1 MAGIN
6 YDLYG
11 GGLMGGYQAGQ
22 DRDRQNM
29 LAQQQMQ
36 QVTRQNQ
43 LGEMQLAEA
52 QRAQQ
57 EQNQLRQLYSGAKDV
72 TSPEFVKQVYGVS
85 PQQGMAY
92 EETLGKRQ
100 KAMTEGQKAQVD
112 LVDAKLKQR
121 QNLLQGV
128 RTPEQYL
135 AWHESNHADPVLGPV
150 LASTGVTAEG
160 AREQIMQALS
170 QPGGFEK
177 LLQESQVGVEKFRE
191 MNKPQVV
198 PAGSSV
204 YQDGKIVVTA
214 PEKEGTLPASAQE
227 FALAQKDPKFMQFL
241 QARAAAGRAPA
252 QPRAEQPPVAVVD
265 PVTGKPVYVSR
276 EAAISGKM
284 SPAAAQESLPPKEIQ
299 KREASYPQAT
309 SSVRGF
315 EKKSD
320 SFIADLKKLR
330 DDPGLENI
338 TGAISGRTPSFSA
351 AGSRAQALYD
361 KVTAK
366 GGFQAL
372 QDMRDASKTGGA
384 LGNVSNQE
392 GKQLTA
398 SFSAIDRRQD
408 AADVREAI
416 NQAIADIEGSKV
428 RMREA
433 YDDTYSYK
441 GSKSQPAPTEV
452 TGQDKQALDWA
463 NANPKDPRAAQI
475 KQRLGR

>member
-11 GGLMGGYQAGQ
+11 GGLMGGYQAAQ

-112 LVDAKLKQR
+112 LVDAKLKQSKEF
-121 QNLLQGV
+121 LQRI
-128 RTPEQYL
+128 RTPEEFA
-135 AWHESNHADPVLGPV
+135 AWNASQFQDAHLGPIL
-150 LASTGVTAEG
+150 LAQG
-160 AREQIMQALS
+160 ATPEKVQARIDQALS

-177 LLQESQVGVEKFRE
+177 LLQESQIGVEKFRE

-198 PAGSSV
+198 SPGASV

-214 PEKEGTLPASAQE
+214 PEKESALPASAQE

-252 QPRAEQPPVAVVD
+252 APSAPTITTVVNPNNPKEMISIDARQYRGGGMGSPGVIGLAGKEPKSAADEQKQIKGREDVD
-265 PVTGKPVYVSR
+265 VLIAQLRNNYNNLQAAGDITSSQNRGGTNLAAGIGSSGIGQATGRLFGTASQSERNSIAQTRPLLL
-276 EAAISGKM
+276 AAIKNATGMSAKQMDSNVEMQMYLRSATDPSLDYEANMRALSNLEKLMGSSSG
-284 SPAAAQESLPPKEIQ
+284 
-299 KREASYPQAT
+299 
-309 SSVRGF
+309 
-315 EKKSD
+315 
-320 SFIADLKKLR
+320 
-330 DDPGLENI
+330 
-338 TGAISGRTPSFSA
+338 
-351 AGSRAQALYD
+351 
-361 KVTAK
+361 
-366 GGFQAL
+366 
-372 QDMRDASKTGGA
+372 GGA
-384 LGNVSNQE
+384 KAGVDSN
-392 GKQLTA
+392 
-398 SFSAIDRRQD
+398 
-408 AADVREAI
+408 
-416 NQAIADIEGSKV
+416 
-428 RMREA
+428 
-433 YDDTYSYK
+433 
-441 GSKSQPAPTEV
+441 
-452 TGQDKQALDWA
+452 
-463 NANPKDPRAAQI
+463 NPLLK
-475 KQRLGR
+475 